1 MGLTVVVVAN
11 MEMGLMNFVSTREIP
26 PLTVDVSAGFGLLNR
41 VPKPMQCFDLLR
53 WGTFFYSAFCS
64 VLDGWSPIAPWN
76 ESERGGMTCHG
87 RLFAPYVKVDK
98 AKQEEVAKK
107 AALIAEAYEEHYGH
121 SHSINDGCDEDWGA
135 TIANL
140 NATFEIDERINFLHP
155 DLRAGFL
162 KKPAKYEAIARVS
175 ITTLAWARM
184 AVRVTLPDSVNE
196 KTDMLKP
203 ALQTL
208 LSGNKSAQRLVS
220 GSDADETHKVA
231 DFLFQEDL
239 KEFTCMDEVHLHTV
253 FQASHRPKGW
263 GMLRWMWHRYWN
275 SAMVDEAKANMD
287 LQMIRTS
294 PEGRLP
300 DSGIFGKRYFGG
312 LPFRLGPGACKWGLQ
327 ARQKHLIGEGA
338 DIHQLRSKGNSV
350 GEFHAAKDLG
360 ADRYKTTAIEYLKEK
375 GDAVFDFVV
384 QVA

>member
-1 MGLTVVVVAN
+1 
-11 MEMGLMNFVSTREIP
+11 
-26 PLTVDVSAGFGLLNR
+26 
-41 VPKPMQCFDLLR
+41 
-53 WGTFFYSAFCS
+53 
-64 VLDGWSPIAPWN
+64 
-76 ESERGGMTCHG
+76 
-87 RLFAPYVKVDK
+87 
-98 AKQEEVAKK
+98 
-107 AALIAEAYEEHYGH
+107 
-121 SHSINDGCDEDWGA
+121 
-135 TIANL
+135 
-140 NATFEIDERINFLHP
+140 
-155 DLRAGFL
+155 
-162 KKPAKYEAIARVS
+162 
-175 ITTLAWARM
+175 
-184 AVRVTLPDSVNE
+184 
-196 KTDMLKP
+196 MLKP

-220 GSDADETHKVA
+220 GSDADKTKKVA

-253 FQASHRPKGW
+253 LQASHRPKGW
-263 GMLRWMWHRYWN
+263 GMLRWLWHRYWN

-338 DIHQLRSKGNSV
+338 AIHQLRCKGNSV

-384 QVA
+384 QVATDDHHDLYKGNAIWPEDTSPYITVGTLTIPGGQGIQNFEDGLVFSVFNNLKEHKPVGAMNMALGLSHTITSSHALGARNNRSKQ